1 MEQVRLQ
8 LKMAGGQIGVQNH
21 LPGCV
26 ASANDDGRT
35 SSEAFCAWTSP
46 ISMNASPLN
55 VVSVL
60 VGDAGV
66 CTRFSSKKV
75 SPVIVRAGA
84 ILAV

>member
-1 MEQVRLQ
+1 
-8 LKMAGGQIGVQNH
+8 MAGGQTGVQNH

-35 SSEAFCAWTSP
+35 SSEAFCAWISP

-55 VVSVL
+55 VVSVF

>member
-1 MEQVRLQ
+1 
-8 LKMAGGQIGVQNH
+8 MAGGQIGVPNH

-35 SSEAFCAWTSP
+35 SSEAFCASTSP